1 MSTYEKNGKYYCR
14 FQVNGERHH
23 YKCNGATSIK
33 EAQKIE
39 NQYIYKVQQQQNGH
53 RFSKNMSRWRR
64 RKMKETKANITIY
77 DYPSY
82 YPIISDKLIEC
93 LKKDFPNQL
102 PKMKISEF
110 ELGILVGNQQVI
122 DKLIYEKERNEN
134 RDLED

>member
-39 NQYIYKVQQQQNGH
+39 NQYIYKVQQQQNGY

-64 RKMKETKANITIY
+64 RKDGETKRKHNYI
-77 DYPSY
+77 
-82 YPIISDKLIEC
+82 
-93 LKKDFPNQL
+93 
-102 PKMKISEF
+102 
-110 ELGILVGNQQVI
+110 
-122 DKLIYEKERNEN
+122 
-134 RDLED
+134 